1 VPTAAS
7 ASAPQKPRTTLRTK
21 LSRLTNRVL
30 LFSMVAIIMVQV
42 AAGIWDYF
50 QRIRQLRADVSNNL
64 ISKGTVLIANNG
76 VALRGMAVDNAFL
89 SIKELVATTVREDP
103 DVVYGIYMDNE
114 RLPWAL
120 VMPGHTEGIDSAAP
134 LSDSMSVWA
143 HRLAQVGVKYCTIA
157 GKSTIIEFAAP
168 VMAEGQRM
176 GTIRY
181 GMSTMGI
188 DKIAAS
194 IKGQALRE
202 SLLHPLFFLVMG
214 LLIYLFVSRLS
225 RQQADAITKPLHE
238 LTNAATTIAAGN
250 YAVPVTTKSD
260 DEAGTLADHFETMR
274 KTVYAYTTNLEQM
287 VSRRTEQLAKK
298 NQELQEFSYVASHD
312 LQEPLR
318 KIVVFG
324 DRIKD
329 KTAGQL
335 GEQVTDYFSRMMNAA
350 RRMQGLIDGLLAYSR
365 VSTKV
370 NPFVPTDLGAVV
382 RDVIADLEIRISET
396 KGTVEV
402 GPMVTIDADQLQM
415 RQLLQNLIGNSLKYH
430 KKDVQPVVKV
440 HSRVLPDAAAPAGM
454 PGPAAE
460 IIVEDNGIG
469 IGKEYF
475 EKIFVVF
482 QRLHSRGSEYEGSGI
497 GLSVV
502 KKIAERHGGDIRVE
516 SEENAWTRFIVI
528 LPARQTEKPA

>member
-1 VPTAAS
+1 MPAS
-7 ASAPQKPRTTLRTK
+7 GPRNPRTTLRTK

-30 LFSMVAIIMVQV
+30 LISLAAIIIVQA
-42 AAGIWDYF
+42 AAGVWDYF
-50 QRIRQLRADVSNNL
+50 QRIRQLRTEVSNNL

-89 SIKELVATTVREDP
+89 SIKELVVTTVREDP
-103 DVVYGIYMDNE
+103 DVIYGIYMDNE

-120 VMPGHTEGIDSAAP
+120 VTPGHTEGNEGNSGTAP

-143 HRLAQVGVKYCTIA
+143 HGLAHVGVKYCTAA

-168 VMAEGQRM
+168 VMVEGQRM

-188 DKIAAS
+188 EKIAAS
-194 IKGQALRE
+194 IKRQALRE

-396 KGTVEV
+396 NGTVDV

-430 KKDVQPVVKV
+430 KKDVPPVVKIS
-440 HSRVLPDAAAPAGM
+440 SRIVPAADAPAGITV
-454 PGPAAE
+454 PVAE
-460 IIVEDNGIG
+460 IVVEDNGIG
-469 IGKEYF
+469 IGKEYYD
-475 EKIFVVF
+475 KIFVVF

-516 SEENAWTRFIVI
+516 SEVNAWTRFTVA
-528 LPARQTEKPA
+528 LPVHQAGESA